1 MKYTRLPLTRAATLL
16 AILAAVSGY
25 SANPENVTV
34 NANVPTIANL
44 AVNSNSVTMTFV
56 SGDFNMN
63 TGEAIKTVT
72 AGSTFQIA
80 TNRNWTLSVKAGAA
94 NFAFTPTF
102 GGDTATKPAGDLG
115 FKLSSGG
122 AYSSVTTTDQTV
134 STGSRGGYG
143 TSGNSPVVDY
153 SLWSY
158 LNQDAPG
165 SYSLTLIYTLT
176 SS

>member
-1 MKYTRLPLTRAATLL
+1 MKIISIILPRAAVVAAL
-16 AILAAVSGY
+16 AIAPLAQA
-25 SANPENVTV
+25 ANPENVTV

-44 AVNSNSVTMTFV
+44 AVNTNTVTMTFV

-63 TGEAIKTVT
+63 TGEALKTVSG
-72 AGSTFQIA
+72 GSNFQIA
-80 TNRNWTLSVKAGAA
+80 TNRNWTLSVKSGAA
-94 NFAFTPTF
+94 SFTFTPTF
-102 GGDTATKPAGDLG
+102 GGDTATKPAADLG

-122 AYSSVTTTDQTV
+122 AYQSLTTTDQTV

-143 TSGNSPVVDY
+143 VSGNSPSVDY

-165 SYSLTLIYTLT
+165 AYSLTLVYTLT

>member
-1 MKYTRLPLTRAATLL
+1 MKNTRLLLPRAASLL
-16 AILAAVSGY
+16 AIFASVSVY
-25 SANPENVTV
+25 AANPENVTV

-44 AVNSNSVTMTFV
+44 AVNTNTVTMTFV

-63 TGEAIKTVT
+63 TGEAIKTSP
-72 AGSTFQIA
+72 AGSSFQIA

-94 NFAFTPTF
+94 NFTFTPTF

-115 FKLSSGG
+115 FKLSTDGFYQ
-122 AYSSVTTTDQTV
+122 AVTTTDQTV

-143 TSGNSPVVDY
+143 VAGNSPVVDY

-158 LNQDAPG
+158 LDQDSPG

>member
-1 MKYTRLPLTRAATLL
+1 MKYTHLLLPRASTLL
-16 AILAAVSGY
+16 AFFAAVSGFA
-25 SANPENVTV
+25 ANPENVTV

-44 AVNSNSVTMTFV
+44 SVNTNTVTMNFV
-56 SGDFNMN
+56 AGDFDMN
-63 TGEAIKTVT
+63 NGEAFKTAA
-72 AGSTFQIA
+72 AGSNFLIA

-94 NFAFTPTF
+94 NFTFTPTF

-115 FKLSSGG
+115 FKLSTDG
-122 AYSSVTTTDQTV
+122 AYQEVTTTDQTV

-143 TSGNSPVVDY
+143 VAGNSPSVDY

-158 LNQDAPG
+158 MNQDAPG
-165 SYSLTLIYTLT
+165 SYSLTLVYTLT

>member
-1 MKYTRLPLTRAATLL
+1 MKIIRIITSRAAVVSAL
-16 AILAAVSGY
+16 ALAPFAQG
-25 SANPENVTV
+25 ANPENITV

-44 AVNSNSVTMTFV
+44 AVNTNTVTMTFV

-63 TGEAIKTVT
+63 TGEALKTV
-72 AGSTFQIA
+72 AGGSNFQVA

-94 NFAFTPTF
+94 NFTFTPTF

-115 FKLSSGG
+115 FKLSTDG
-122 AYSSVTTTDQTV
+122 AYQSLTTSDQTV

-143 TSGNSPVVDY
+143 TAGNSPSVDY

-158 LNQDAPG
+158 LDQDAPG
-165 SYSLTLIYTLT
+165 SYSLTLVYTLT